1 MVHMPRY
8 RDLSILYYLPGR
20 RLANLGAVL
29 ADSTGGISELCEVMR
44 GIGVEVIAVDMCRN
58 PENFNEAY
66 LSLIIDIS
74 KLSEKQ
80 IEELT
85 EKLRQSE
92 NFKEIALHQ
101 TDILGLASDSFF
113 DYRGVLGRRALIIS
127 HAALTGF
134 FQGLYDI
141 LGDSAGAFLYH
152 AGKLVGLEGAKS
164 HREYLNVSD
173 VDLWLRIA
181 GRFLRSLGYARELNI
196 YRIDGG
202 IEAVLIDSLECEIQG
217 KIRRAP
223 SSNWTRGLIAG
234 IATDLFGRE
243 CSAEEVECV
252 NLGHSQCRIVAK
264 KTT

>member
-1 MVHMPRY
+1 MSRF

-29 ADSTGGISELCEVMR
+29 VDSTGGISELCEVMR
-44 GIGVEVIAVDMCRN
+44 GIGVEVIAVDMSRN

-66 LSLIIDIS
+66 LSLIVDIS
-74 KLSEKQ
+74 KLSDEQ
-80 IEELT
+80 IEDIVM
-85 EKLRQSE
+85 KLRQSE
-92 NFKEIALHQ
+92 NFKEITLHKS
-101 TDILGLASDSFF
+101 DILGLISDMFF

-127 HAALTGF
+127 YAALTGF
-134 FQGLYDI
+134 FQGLYDL

-152 AGKLVGLEGAKS
+152 AGKLVGIEGAKS

-196 YRIDGG
+196 ARIDGG
-202 IEAVLIDSLECEIQG
+202 IEAVLIDSLECQIQA
-217 KIRRAP
+217 KLRRIP

-234 IATDLFGRE
+234 IATDLMERD
-243 CSAEEVECV
+243 CSAEEVECI
-252 NLGHSQCRIVAK
+252 NLGYPHCRIVAK
-264 KTT
+264 KTS